1 VEPLK
6 NKIIYRLNYFIS
18 LGGGVEGVEPLGGEE
33 AKPLKNKIIYRLN
46 YFISLGC
53 GLGPKRG

>member
-18 LGGGVEGVEPLGGEE
+18 LGGGVEGVEPFGVEG
-33 AKPLKNKIIYRLN
+33 ATPLLYVLKYICAGMKIYH
-46 YFISLGC
+46 
-53 GLGPKRG
+53 